1 VSSPFVSWTRVAR
14 ECRAPVSA
22 TARLVLYALA
32 SRAEGGASGVAWPSV
47 EQLRLDT
54 GLSRRSVYT
63 GRAELET
70 HRVIE
75 RVSDAG
81 RTTAWRILMPAEATY
96 SEDGGVR
103 QPHEVC
109 ATRTNGAPAA
119 PVEGAPAAPGVRRPH
134 SLCASRTEGG
144 AAGAPFVRHTH
155 SGVQQAHP
163 EVSHEGKTKSAPPSG
178 AAPGAPA
185 VGALPS
191 TMPWQPSDEWLDR
204 VSAHEGGMPLQRIM
218 ATAILERKALR
229 GLLAEA
235 GFADDVVPAL
245 WPRLAE
251 HWQQLGERPTAWFH
265 RTRPAPGMAID
276 MAELVADDL
285 PSLAGHIA
293 RIAPVGREAQSA

>member
-1 VSSPFVSWTRVAR
+1 MSSPFVSWTRVAR

-32 SRAEGGASGVAWPSV
+32 SRAEGGANGVAWPSV

-63 GRAELET
+63 GRAELEK

-81 RTTAWRILMPAEATY
+81 RTTAWRILMPAEAPC

-119 PVEGAPAAPGVRRPH
+119 PVEGAPAAPGVRQPH
-134 SLCASRTEGG
+134 SLCASRTVGG
-144 AAGAPFVRHTH
+144 AAGAHLVRVAH

-163 EVSHEGKTKSAPPSG
+163 EVSHEEKTKSAPPSG

-185 VGALPS
+185 VGAQPS
-191 TMPWQPSDEWLDR
+191 SAAWQPSDEWVER
-204 VSAHEGGMPLQRIM
+204 VAANEGGASLQRLM
-218 ATAILERKALR
+218 ATAILERKALG
-229 GLLAEA
+229 GLMAEA
-235 GFADDVVPAL
+235 GFPDDVAEAL

-251 HWQQLGERPTAWFH
+251 HWQHLAERPTAWFH
-265 RTRPAPGMAID
+265 RTRPAPGLAFD
-276 MAELVADDL
+276 LAEFVADDA
-285 PSLAGHIA
+285 PDIAGHIA
-293 RIAPVGREAQSA
+293 RSGRGAQSA